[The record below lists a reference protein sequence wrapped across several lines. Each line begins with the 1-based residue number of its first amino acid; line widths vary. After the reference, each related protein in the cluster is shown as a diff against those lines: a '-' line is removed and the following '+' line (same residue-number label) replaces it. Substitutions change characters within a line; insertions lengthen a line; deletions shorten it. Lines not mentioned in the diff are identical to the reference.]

1 MKTGFST
8 AMVFLMLAG
17 PVALA
22 EDSAVPSFDCAQA
35 ASPVEAAICGND
47 ALAALDRDVSQ
58 AFLAAVAVATQP
70 DDLRAAQHLWARERA
85 LACGLPTET
94 KDGVGADGAACLSE
108 LYRQRL
114 NDLNGQVLADSA
126 ADPGS
131 WLTGIWQIDE
141 LLATS
146 SPALRDVAQS
156 GRLMALGRQA
166 LATLDGRACAG
177 PSFRTLAATQARQL
191 DDAERMLLVQIDPGV
206 TGDADGVAGFCL
218 GRLFGVY
225 LPQTDGRLL
234 VADSGALYRLR
245 PLADEVAT
253 GTAAGEAAP

>member
-1 MKTGFST
+1 MKNGFAT

-17 PVALA
+17 SVALA
-22 EDSAVPSFDCAQA
+22 EESAVPSFDCAQA

-58 AFLAAVAVATQP
+58 AFLAAVAVSAQP

-85 LACGLPTET
+85 LACGLPTEA
-94 KDGVGADGAACLSE
+94 KDGVGVEGAACLSE

-114 NDLNGQVLADSA
+114 NDLVGQMLAESA

-141 LLATS
+141 LLASS

-156 GRLMALGRQA
+156 GRLMALSRQA

-191 DDAERMLLVQIDPGV
+191 DDAERTLLAQLDPGAV
-206 TGDADGVAGFCL
+206 GDADGVAGFCL
-218 GRLFGVY
+218 GRLFGIY
-225 LPQTDGRLL
+225 LPQTDGRVL
-234 VADSGALYRLR
+234 VADSAALYRLR
-245 PLADEVAT
+245 PLTGGAT
-253 GTAAGEAAP
+253 AGEAAP